1 MATLLFIIFAAVFFW
16 IIIKAPFFKKAK
28 FPIGLIIFLFLARAC
43 SGVLN
48 CYLSY
53 HYFPNSDALT
63 FHNIALNEY
72 YLLLHQPQ
80 YFFNDLFKD
89 TYYHHYSGFFD
100 TYQSFWNNLR
110 MNLIVKS
117 LAVLDIITL
126 RNLYT
131 NTLIYNFA
139 VFTGSVAMYRA
150 VGPYIIRFR
159 WLLIVAIFL
168 LPSVLYFTSPIQKDG
183 LILMCTGFIFY
194 YLVKIL
200 NIRFTMIRLLATIFF
215 FALILFLRN
224 FVAIILLP
232 AIFAWII
239 SHYNP
244 KRKWVIFSSV
254 LFVCVVLFFN
264 LKSISPSADFPK
276 NVSDRRVAFDTISSV
291 SNTYLPLGKLSPDLP
306 GFAIEAPQAF
316 FHAFFL
322 PLPFTSWK
330 SILFSI
336 ELYVVW
342 IFFLFTLFRKRK
354 DTTIHPLFLSILFF
368 ALINLIMIGYTI
380 PNLGALIRYRSI
392 YLELIFVSIIAVSA
406 TGFNNNTEDF
416 RAP

>member
-1 MATLLFIIFAAVFFW
+1 
-16 IIIKAPFFKKAK
+16 
-28 FPIGLIIFLFLARAC
+28 
-43 SGVLN
+43 
-48 CYLSY
+48 
-53 HYFPNSDALT
+53 
-63 FHNIALNEY
+63 
-72 YLLLHQPQ
+72 
-80 YFFNDLFKD
+80 
-89 TYYHHYSGFFD
+89 
-100 TYQSFWNNLR
+100 

-200 NIRFTMIRLLATIFF
+200 NIRFTMMRLLATIFF